1 MEAFDAVHTADEPG
15 PLKGLCTIVMPEA
28 HLKEFA
34 FQHAVEL
41 NSENYPL
48 ALEQSSEE
56 PPDPQTLAAAM
67 ETFRRWPKGMRL
79 RVHFME
85 GDPVVHRRIEEIA
98 LEWCQYANV
107 EFRFGAGPDAEIRIA
122 FNPHWGSWSYMGTDC
137 SLPQLAGRP
146 TMNLGWLT
154 PTTTEVEYRR
164 VVLHEFGHALGLVHE
179 HLSPA
184 AEIPWDEKKVI
195 AYYKRTNG
203 WNEDYIRANVLAR
216 SKADAFTRF
225 DPLSIMLYPVPKEL
239 TIGGFEIPWS
249 NSELS
254 ALDREFIAQ
263 MYPFS
268 DGRSSAAKAG

>member
-85 GDPVVHRRIEEIA
+85 GDPVVHRRLEEIA
-98 LEWCQYANV
+98 LEWCQ
-107 EFRFGAGPDAEIRIA
+107 
-122 FNPHWGSWSYMGTDC
+122 S
-137 SLPQLAGRP
+137 
-146 TMNLGWLT
+146 
-154 PTTTEVEYRR
+154 
-164 VVLHEFGHALGLVHE
+164 ALGLLVLHG
-179 HLSPA
+179 HRLQPA
-184 AEIPWDEKKVI
+184 SAR
-195 AYYKRTNG
+195 RTTD
-203 WNEDYIRANVLAR
+203 NEPGV
-216 SKADAFTRF
+216 ADADHAGSRIS
-225 DPLSIMLYPVPKEL
+225 PC
-239 TIGGFEIPWS
+239 G
-249 NSELS
+249 
-254 ALDREFIAQ
+254 
-263 MYPFS
+263 
-268 DGRSSAAKAG
+268 AA